1 MLKARNLTCGHCG
14 RLAMSANVDDV
25 IMTLYTNRE
34 ITSVDSTIFKISD
47 KKIEDEK
54 LIYEIIK

>member
-1 MLKARNLTCGHCG
+1 
-14 RLAMSANVDDV
+14 
-25 IMTLYTNRE
+25 MTLYTNKE
-34 ITSVDSTIFKISD
+34 ITNVDSTIFKISD